1 MNSVSKKK
9 WKSLVAIAKTA
20 GEFSGKTGDSYDGR
34 GYFPN
39 KNMSTAV
46 KNSMVGSAKMQG
58 KALVPKMESQ
68 YDDEGVWNKGTRYY
82 DVPKNMIKHKLD
94 DKVKQTGKRK
104 FINTENKM
112 KYIFGESKM
121 KKSEFNNLVR
131 SIISEVIDVLEG
143 KGAGQQQQQQQGGGA
158 PKITQRVSKGG
169 FTLKDF
175 SAVLG
180 GVGGRQIFQGEPT
193 SREKGYKPGGG
204 GIDKGEMHVQRGE
217 IRQFK
222 LSLFNID
229 KGKSIDA
236 WRTMVLLGSE
246 DSMEKGKY
254 QRRGPGGEMSGYKTK
269 STTSD
274 IDSLA
279 SIRNTD
285 DAFRKTGGGA
295 KRGGTES
302 FKVSAKYISAQ
313 TDSINM
319 YNDVIDNEIVK
330 LRELQQNVEAGD
342 KNYVAL
348 ENLIEDLG
356 LKKDEYSLKWD
367 YAVAAYSNNTATMAT
382 VRSNIEA
389 KRDVIL
395 KRAKNVGGAVSD
407 AAWKEDTSYNWG
419 DRVTGSD
426 GKIYIATDNKETPA
440 SKLGQSDPASGS
452 PIWIDT
458 GEEGNEGGNEGGN
471 YPTWEE
477 RGQYSFGDTVTG
489 RSGRTYLAMAPKRG
503 EWREGEL
510 GEVDP
515 ETNHPMWVAQ

>member
-193 SREKGYKPGGG
+193 SRAKGSYQPIRPDGG
-204 GIDKGEMHVQRGE
+204 GINDPFAGVPVGGGKRAAERE
-217 IRQFK
+217 FK

-302 FKVSAKYISAQ
+302 FKVSAKYINAQ

-330 LRELQQNVEAGD
+330 LRELQQDVDTGD

-382 VRSNIEA
+382 VRGSIEA

-395 KRAKNVGGAVSD
+395 KRAREVGG
-407 AAWKEDTSYNWG
+407 
-419 DRVTGSD
+419 
-426 GKIYIATDNKETPA
+426 GK
-440 SKLGQSDPASGS
+440 
-452 PIWIDT
+452 
-458 GEEGNEGGNEGGN
+458 EGGGKEGGN
-471 YPTWEE
+471 YPAWEE
-477 RGQYSFGDTVTG
+477 RGQYSFGDIVTG
-489 RSGRTYLAMAPKRG
+489 RSGRVFKATNFDGKQDERG
-503 EWREGEL
+503 L
-510 GEVDP
+510 GDLDP
-515 ETNHPMWVAQ
+515 EKGHPMWAVVQ

>member
-1 MNSVSKKK
+1 
-9 WKSLVAIAKTA
+9 
-20 GEFSGKTGDSYDGR
+20 
-34 GYFPN
+34 
-39 KNMSTAV
+39 
-46 KNSMVGSAKMQG
+46 
-58 KALVPKMESQ
+58 
-68 YDDEGVWNKGTRYY
+68 
-82 DVPKNMIKHKLD
+82 
-94 DKVKQTGKRK
+94 
-104 FINTENKM
+104 
-112 KYIFGESKM
+112 
-121 KKSEFNNLVR
+121 
-131 SIISEVIDVLEG
+131 
-143 KGAGQQQQQQQGGGA
+143 
-158 PKITQRVSKGG
+158 
-169 FTLKDF
+169 
-175 SAVLG
+175 
-180 GVGGRQIFQGEPT
+180 
-193 SREKGYKPGGG
+193 
-204 GIDKGEMHVQRGE
+204 
-217 IRQFK
+217 
-222 LSLFNID
+222 
-229 KGKSIDA
+229 
-236 WRTMVLLGSE
+236 MVLLGSE
-246 DSMEKGKY
+246 DSIEKGKY

-330 LRELQQNVEAGD
+330 LRELQQEVDTGD

-382 VRSNIEA
+382 VRGSIEA

-395 KRAKNVGGAVSD
+395 KRAKNVG
-407 AAWKEDTSYNWG
+407 
-419 DRVTGSD
+419 
-426 GKIYIATDNKETPA
+426 
-440 SKLGQSDPASGS
+440 SDP
-452 PIWIDT
+452 
-458 GEEGNEGGNEGGN
+458 GGNQGGKDQGGG

>member
-94 DKVKQTGKRK
+94 DKVKKTGKRN

-158 PKITQRVSKGG
+158 SSPTQRVSKGG

-193 SREKGYKPGGG
+193 SRAKSHYPIEKDAEAALAK
-204 GIDKGEMHVQRGE
+204 RGE
-217 IRQFK
+217 IRSFK
-222 LSLFNID
+222 LSLFNLG

-236 WRTMVLLGSE
+236 WRTMVLLG
-246 DSMEKGKY
+246 DADPMEKGKY
-254 QRRGPGGEMSGYKTK
+254 QRTGPGGETSGYKTK

-285 DAFRKTGGGA
+285 DAFRKAGGGG
-295 KRGGTES
+295 KRGGRES
-302 FKVSAKYISAQ
+302 FKVSAKYISSK
-313 TDSINM
+313 TDSIKM

-330 LRELQQNVEAGD
+330 LRELQQDADAGD

-356 LKKDEYSLKWD
+356 LKQDEYSLKWD

-395 KRAKNVGGAVSD
+395 KRAREVGG
-407 AAWKEDTSYNWG
+407 
-419 DRVTGSD
+419 
-426 GKIYIATDNKETPA
+426 GK
-440 SKLGQSDPASGS
+440 
-452 PIWIDT
+452 
-458 GEEGNEGGNEGGN
+458 EGGGKEGGGKEGGN

-477 RGQYSFGDTVTG
+477 RGQYSFGDIVTG
-489 RSGRTYLAMAPKRG
+489 RSGRVFKATNFDGKQDERG
-503 EWREGEL
+503 L
-510 GEVDP
+510 GDLDP

>member
-143 KGAGQQQQQQQGGGA
+143 KGAGQQQQYQQGGGA
-158 PKITQRVSKGG
+158 PKITQTVSKGG

-180 GVGGRQIFQGEPT
+180 GVGGRQFYKGEPT
-193 SREKGYKPGGG
+193 SRAKGSYQPIRPDGG
-204 GIDKGEMHVQRGE
+204 GINDPFAGVPVGRGRTAE
-217 IRQFK
+217 REFK

-246 DSMEKGKY
+246 DSIEKGKY

-302 FKVSAKYISAQ
+302 FKVSAKYINAK
-313 TDSINM
+313 TDSIKM
-319 YNDVIDNEIVK
+319 YNDVIDNEIDK
-330 LRELQQNVEAGD
+330 LRKLQDEVDAGD

-356 LKKDEYSLKWD
+356 LKQDEYSLKWD

-382 VRSNIEA
+382 VRGSIEA

-395 KRAKNVGGAVSD
+395 KRAREVGG
-407 AAWKEDTSYNWG
+407 
-419 DRVTGSD
+419 
-426 GKIYIATDNKETPA
+426 GK
-440 SKLGQSDPASGS
+440 
-452 PIWIDT
+452 
-458 GEEGNEGGNEGGN
+458 EGGGKEGGN
-471 YPTWEE
+471 YPAWEE
-477 RGQYSFGDTVTG
+477 RGQYSFGDIVTG
-489 RSGRTYLAMAPKRG
+489 RSGRVFKATNFDGKQDERG
-503 EWREGEL
+503 L
-510 GEVDP
+510 GDLDP
-515 ETNHPMWVAQ
+515 EKGHPMWAVVQ